1 MKTIITTKNQ
11 ELEDLQRN
19 IKSTKI
25 YELQE
30 ELQLYRRECMKLRK
44 ISDNALKLVIQNG
57 QEAQLQPAQQTSQPN
72 VNI

>member
-30 ELQLYRRECMKLRK
+30 EL
-44 ISDNALKLVIQNG
+44 
-57 QEAQLQPAQQTSQPN
+57 
-72 VNI
+72 

>member
-1 MKTIITTKNQ
+1 MKEIISSKTQ

-30 ELQLYRRECMKLRK
+30 ELHIYRRECMKLRK
-44 ISDNALKLVIQNG
+44 ISENAYQLVIQNG
-57 QEAQLQPAQQTSQPN
+57 LDNKLERTKQPS
-72 VNI
+72 